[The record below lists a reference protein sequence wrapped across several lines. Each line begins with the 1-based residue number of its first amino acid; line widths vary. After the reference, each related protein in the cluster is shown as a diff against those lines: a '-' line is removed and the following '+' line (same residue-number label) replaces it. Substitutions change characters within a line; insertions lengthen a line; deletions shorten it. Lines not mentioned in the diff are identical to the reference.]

1 MAPQV
6 ANALYVIQARRSLE
20 LKVGAQVMLIRNIS
34 QKRGLV
40 NGARGVIERW
50 VGRTN
55 PLPVVRFVNVSHIS
69 HSSHDVLHTVQ
80 RSVQGQGCKFAI
92 QCELFCT
99 AFGSILLHSIQK
111 VCENSQ
117 VSL

>member
-1 MAPQV
+1 MAPPV
-6 ANALYVIQARRSLE
+6 ANALCVIQARRSLE

-55 PLPVVRFVNVSHIS
+55 PLPVVRFVNVSTSCTHLMIS
-69 HSSHDVLHTVQ
+69 STLSSGLFDV
-80 RSVQGQGCKFAI
+80 
-92 QCELFCT
+92 
-99 AFGSILLHSIQK
+99 K
-111 VCENSQ
+111 V
-117 VSL
+117 